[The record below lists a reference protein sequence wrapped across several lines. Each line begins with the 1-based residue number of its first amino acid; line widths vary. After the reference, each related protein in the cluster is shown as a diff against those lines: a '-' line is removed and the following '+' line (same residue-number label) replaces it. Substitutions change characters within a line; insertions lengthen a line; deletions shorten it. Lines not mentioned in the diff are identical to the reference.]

1 MKQYSL
7 LDLTTYKAVIE
18 AGSFHLAAER
28 LNTSPAT
35 VSRRIN
41 SLELALRTRL
51 INRTT
56 RNLSMTEAGEQYLND
71 VENILTNIEC
81 SEERLRDG
89 ASEIKGELRISAPLS
104 FGIKCL
110 SPVLPDFLNKYPKI
124 NINLN
129 LDDGQTDLQAE
140 GIDIGIRISKN
151 IKDSSIVATPIGSI
165 ELGFYASPQYI
176 KDNGK
181 PNNIKELEA
190 HNFLGYTLVPNNQ
203 QIPLSLNT
211 HPKIRFKANNGE
223 ALRDAAVNGIG
234 IVVLPLFI
242 INDEIKEGRLV
253 KILENHNIE
262 SETLYVIRLSRRFT
276 PAKVRAMIDY
286 LKTKITDLN
295 KLN

>member
-1 MKQYSL
+1 
-7 LDLTTYKAVIE
+7 
-18 AGSFHLAAER
+18 
-28 LNTSPAT
+28 
-35 VSRRIN
+35 
-41 SLELALRTRL
+41 
-51 INRTT
+51 
-56 RNLSMTEAGEQYLND
+56 MTEAGEQYLND

-190 HNFLGYTLVPNNQ
+190 HNFFGL
-203 QIPLSLNT
+203 
-211 HPKIRFKANNGE
+211 H
-223 ALRDAAVNGIG
+223 IG
-234 IVVLPLFI
+234 
-242 INDEIKEGRLV
+242 
-253 KILENHNIE
+253 
-262 SETLYVIRLSRRFT
+262 
-276 PAKVRAMIDY
+276 A
-286 LKTKITDLN
+286 
-295 KLN
+295 